1 MIFTTKTKIYS
12 KAFIHHF
19 YNNNPLK
26 LPYKEYQTWLN
37 DLPNQKKHFLILS
50 LASVPTTLKATLID
64 QILKPYHLEKPEKK
78 LLSFYTQKKNLL
90 YCPTSSHT
98 FAINT
103 KKPTINKNGSL
114 PVQKH

>member
-19 YNNNPLK
+19 YINNPLK

-78 LLSFYTQKKNLL
+78 LLSLL
-90 YCPTSSHT
+90 YSKKELTLLPITIFLLRKILKHLFSHSVR
-98 FAINT
+98 I
-103 KKPTINKNGSL
+103 L
-114 PVQKH
+114 HH